1 MHTDAMRHAITLRM
15 DEQAWSKILHESRRT
30 GIQPG
35 PLARSYVLAALESV
49 ELPSQDQLPNV
60 SPKPSATKSNTTKQT
75 DVAPLSDELLPP
87 SAPKARRNG
96 PTRSER
102 RGKK

>member
-1 MHTDAMRHAITLRM
+1 MSTHTVTLRL

-49 ELPSQDQLPNV
+49 ELPAQEQLLNV
-60 SPKPSATKSNTTKQT
+60 REEPSATKSSTKKQS
-75 DVAPLSDELLPP
+75 DPVALADDLLPP
-87 SAPKARRNG
+87 SAPKARRIG